1 MYHHIQMYLEQLGYD
16 IVEVILLF
24 EKVDQNHAD
33 MDELNTLNQLAS
45 AVYIHC
51 QRHNL
56 LAYTHPPTPF
66 DPYELIEWF
75 VFQSYDRV
83 SLRYRIGTFLFIIV
97 HHIIAGI
104 YSNSLI
110 VIEPP
115 NP

>member
-24 EKVDQNHAD
+24 EKVEQNHAD
-33 MDELNTLNQLAS
+33 MDELNILNRLAS

-56 LAYTHPPTPF
+56 LVYTHPPTPF

-75 VFQSYDRV
+75 VFQSYDRD
-83 SLRYRIGTFLFIIV
+83 IT
-97 HHIIAGI
+97 
-104 YSNSLI
+104 
-110 VIEPP
+110 
-115 NP
+115 

>member
-56 LAYTHPPTPF
+56 LAYTIHLHHSIPMN
-66 DPYELIEWF
+66 
-75 VFQSYDRV
+75 S
-83 SLRYRIGTFLFIIV
+83 SNGLF
-97 HHIIAGI
+97 
-104 YSNSLI
+104 
-110 VIEPP
+110 
-115 NP
+115 

>member
-45 AVYIHC
+45 AVIFTARDTTYWHIHI
-51 QRHNL
+51 HLHHSIPMNSSNGL
-56 LAYTHPPTPF
+56 F
-66 DPYELIEWF
+66 SKVMI
-75 VFQSYDRV
+75 VI